1 MNSPTTSDDYSNLV
15 YPTSPVSRRSFS
27 IEEEFYEYARRL
39 GNGNASKG
47 LRVALAYHA
56 RHTHERAGQKRA
68 Q

>member
-1 MNSPTTSDDYSNLV
+1 MNSQTTSDDYPNLV

-27 IEEEFYEYARRL
+27 IEEEFYEYAQRL

-56 RHTHERAGQKRA
+56 RHTHEHARQKWS

>member
-1 MNSPTTSDDYSNLV
+1 MNSQTTADDYPNLV

-27 IEEEFYEYARRL
+27 IEEEFYEYAQRL

-56 RHTHERAGQKRA
+56 RHTQEHAGNKG
-68 Q
+68 

>member
-1 MNSPTTSDDYSNLV
+1 MNSPTTPDDYPNLV

-27 IEEEFYEYARRL
+27 IEEEFYEYAQRL

-56 RHTHERAGQKRA
+56 RHTHEHVGHRG
-68 Q
+68 

>member
-27 IEEEFYEYARRL
+27 IEEEFYEYAQRL

-56 RHTHERAGQKRA
+56 RHTQEHAGQER
-68 Q
+68 